1 MTIACI
7 QVASG
12 LMLLS
17 KALLVIACFSTGA
30 LIILLNKYLTH
41 QQISSRSV
49 PWPAHNCSFDQ
60 IAACQSSGPGTNGTL
75 LYIMWHK
82 AGFGSELNQLSLAFA
97 YSIESKRQFFID
109 TRRWNYGNFSEYFH
123 LGTDGFDHSLNYTML
138 VGDNRRNRLVEHL
151 KTTRTGP
158 QIVSFRAATREV
170 QTLDLKR
177 RVAHFLWQRMTAETS
192 SFVEK
197 CRLRNLSNY
206 MAVHVRRG
214 DKIAREAREVSV
226 RKYIDRMEAVL
237 AENESPTVFVASD
250 DPLAIDEFRR
260 LKPRWTFTAIQHPR
274 QNKARSRGH
283 LQARFDLLPPEEK
296 QLQTRLLI
304 CELQMLVDAR
314 YVFCTMSSNVCRL
327 VQILRHQ
334 HPATAISLDVAWF
347 GT

>member
-1 MTIACI
+1 MPLRNAYI
-7 QVASG
+7 G
-12 LMLLS
+12 
-17 KALLVIACFSTGA
+17 IACFSLST
-30 LIILLNKYLTH
+30 LIVILSKDPTH
-41 QQISSRSV
+41 PQISFRSV
-49 PWPAHNCSFDQ
+49 PRPAHNCSFDQ
-60 IAACQSSGPGTNGTL
+60 IAACLSSGPGTNGTL
-75 LYIMWHK
+75 LYIMWDK

-97 YSIESKRQFFID
+97 YSIRSKRQFFID
-109 TRRWNYGNFSEYFH
+109 TRHWNYGNFSDYFH
-123 LGTDGFDHSLNYTML
+123 LGADGFDHSLNYTMIIA
-138 VGDNRRNRLVEHL
+138 DDRRNRLVQHL
-151 KTTRTGP
+151 KTTRSEP
-158 QIVSFRAATREV
+158 QIYTFWAATREV

-197 CRLRNLSNY
+197 CRLRNLSNHI
-206 MAVHVRRG
+206 AVHVRRG
-214 DKIAREAREVSV
+214 DKIGSEAREVSV

-260 LKPRWTFTAIQHPR
+260 LKPRWTFTSVQHPR
-274 QNKARSRGH
+274 QNEARSRGH
-283 LQARFDLLPPEEK
+283 LQARFDLLPSEEK